1 MLYTTKE
8 TKTEEKAH
16 ISKHKSGQLDKKGKK
31 HDIHL
36 QQEQT
41 YY

>member
-1 MLYTTKE
+1 MFYKTKE

-16 ISKHKSGQLDKKGKK
+16 ISKHKSGQLDKEGKN
-31 HDIHL
+31 HNIYL

-41 YY
+41 FY